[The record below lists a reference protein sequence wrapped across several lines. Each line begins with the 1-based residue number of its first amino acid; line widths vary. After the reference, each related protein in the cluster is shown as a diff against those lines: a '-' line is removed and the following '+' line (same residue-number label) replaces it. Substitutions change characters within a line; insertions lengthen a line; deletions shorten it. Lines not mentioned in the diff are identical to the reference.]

1 MEHEGPRI
9 GNEQFL
15 SACYGSSQFPTSIT
29 KKRKKDSR
37 NLAPHTAAGEIPKSS
52 ELATLLPR
60 RSQSRYRGPTR
71 KLPTGQAAGRAV
83 AKLERNLG
91 TVPDQSERGPKV
103 LR

>member
-1 MEHEGPRI
+1 MPEALPPEPA
-9 GNEQFL
+9 N
-15 SACYGSSQFPTSIT
+15 S
-29 KKRKKDSR
+29 
-37 NLAPHTAAGEIPKSS
+37 
-52 ELATLLPR
+52 LLR
-60 RSQSRYRGPTR
+60 QWRLRYHGPTR